1 VLDDLLCTTWA
12 ASAGRVRRHRRHGT
26 NGWTVEVKM
35 ATAAILN
42 LIFKNSN
49 I

>member
-12 ASAGRVRRHRRHGT
+12 ASAGRVRRHGT